1 MLKAVPLDTV
11 HTHTHTHTSIFK
23 KHIFKIKRKNKD
35 PCCGLR
41 LLCLRIQ
48 HRFFEY
54 KKIKCRGC
62 CPQRPAKKERI
73 SNEKIKNKKWNNTN
87 SPSNN
92 NNSNVNTSSSNNKY
106 GNKWRAI

>member
-41 LLCLRIQ
+41 LLYLRI
-48 HRFFEY
+48 
-54 KKIKCRGC
+54 
-62 CPQRPAKKERI
+62 
-73 SNEKIKNKKWNNTN
+73 
-87 SPSNN
+87 
-92 NNSNVNTSSSNNKY
+92 
-106 GNKWRAI
+106 